1 MSKVIYDFSGEN
13 YIVTGASS
21 GMGKQVALD
30 LAAAGARVLAIAR
43 NEERLEALKQ
53 AYPDNIVVG
62 SADMGDFARIKK
74 AVDSFIIENGK
85 VKGLVHAA
93 GVYEYTPIR
102 GFDKE
107 QGIRMMEVS
116 YWSGMELMHLL
127 TKKKYSLDMA
137 SFVLFAS
144 SSAKRPPKGS
154 AVYSS
159 VKAAISA
166 MTKALVGEIAGR
178 GQRINTVCPGLVKTP
193 MTNEHQNG
201 ELADRHLL
209 GLGEPD
215 DVSSAVL
222 FLLSDN
228 ARWITGTDMV
238 IDGGYLTN

>member
-1 MSKVIYDFSGEN
+1 M
-13 YIVTGASS
+13 TGASS

-30 LAAAGARVLAIAR
+30 LAVAGARVLAIAR
-43 NEERLEALKQ
+43 NTERLAALKQ
-53 AYPDNIVVG
+53 AYPDNIVVA
-62 SADMGDFARIKK
+62 STDMGDFASVKEAI
-74 AVDSFIIENGK
+74 DSFVAENGK
-85 VKGLVHAA
+85 LKGMVHAA

-107 QGIRMMEVS
+107 QGLRMMEVS

-127 TKKKYSLDMA
+127 TKKKYSLDKA

-166 MTKALVGEIAGR
+166 MTKALAGEIVGR

-193 MTNEHQNG
+193 MTNEHQDG
-201 ELADRHLL
+201 ELAGRHLL
-209 GLGEPD
+209 GLGEPA
-215 DVSSAVL
+215 DVSGAVL